1 MNYTIIWSNFS
12 FRSGR
17 SL

>member
-1 MNYTIIWSNFS
+1 MILWSNFS

-17 SL
+17 SLY

>member
-1 MNYTIIWSNFS
+1 MNFS

-17 SL
+17 SLY